1 MEIASCSI
9 LNNLQISC
17 TKTSIFTQ
25 YLSERSSHDTGR
37 RNFLPFSNFPGKS
50 QILGKCLRLQR
61 FSSICLSA
69 SREDVNPS
77 EEFAVIL
84 EVDRVMIDTWS
95 SNRQAFNVA
104 FQKLG
109 LDCANWPEPVYSDLL
124 RYIYRSL

>member
-84 EVDRVMIDTWS
+84 EVDR
-95 SNRQAFNVA
+95 
-104 FQKLG
+104 
-109 LDCANWPEPVYSDLL
+109 
-124 RYIYRSL
+124 